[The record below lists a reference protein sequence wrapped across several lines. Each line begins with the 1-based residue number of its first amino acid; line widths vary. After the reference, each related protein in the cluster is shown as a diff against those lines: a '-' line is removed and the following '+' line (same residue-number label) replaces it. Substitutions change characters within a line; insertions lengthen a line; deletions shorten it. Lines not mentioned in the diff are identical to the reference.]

1 MNVFEIHRQIVDD
14 YSRYIRSFINIS
26 DPEIEQTV
34 EETLSKGRLWP
45 QPLLQF
51 NPAYEQVGRV
61 EDVIASGLLHGDLQ
75 HIFKGY
81 SLYRHQ
87 RDAIALGVRGTDF
100 VVTSG
105 TGSGKSLT
113 YIGTIFNHLLHNPE
127 IEGVVAVV
135 VYPMNALINSQTN
148 EFNKYK
154 SNHESGT
161 GRVFPIT
168 YGQYTGQ
175 EKEEQRQAMRE
186 EPPQILLT
194 NYMMLELLLTRV
206 QERPIRDAIFE
217 NLRYLVFDELH
228 TYRGRQ
234 GADVAMLIRRIQ
246 SQCRESV
253 CCIGTSATM
262 VSVGSAESQRS
273 EVARVGSTV
282 FGRPFESDQIV
293 DETLARSLAVT
304 GTLPSRQDLYAGI
317 AAGIDT
323 AAEETE
329 LRKHPVA
336 VWLENRI
343 ALKESDRRLERR
355 TPMRLKEVVAAL
367 AEDSGAPVG
376 TCQAV
381 LEETLQWVSAV
392 NQRIQE
398 SGSSYTLLPFKLHQF
413 IAQTGSVY
421 TTLDQDEERFVT
433 LEPGIY
439 KHDDRNKKPIFAN
452 VFSRATGHPYIC
464 VSLADG
470 RLMPREFRAAGNDDG
485 NARDGYLI
493 IGDEVWDP
501 GLDLG
506 FLPTAWVRTLANGKK
521 VPDSRKRGQF
531 PRKLF
536 FDEYGRCS
544 ETEPMKYWGWFM
556 SAPLL
561 FDPTGGVF
569 FDAKTNEGTKLTR
582 LGSEGRSTSTTI
594 TAFSILNR
602 LRDGRYSPRDQ
613 KLLSFTD
620 SRQDAA
626 LQAGHFNDFVQVV
639 RLRAGICRALES
651 ASRGS
656 LDYATLGKAIFEAL
670 SLPFLDYG
678 NRDNEP
684 ELAPVKRTYEEAFQE
699 YLFFRALADLRR
711 GWRIVLPNLEQCAL
725 LDIDYVNLDE
735 IVAED
740 GFWEDLEIVNRLTH
754 PERRGFLA
762 AILDYFRRE
771 YAIFSENYLT
781 PNRLKEFEKRFRE
794 LLKPPWTLD
803 AGEDLIAPSVIRLD
817 PLHRRARLSNKSMGP
832 ASSLGKF
839 IKLVATEAEV
849 DPVHLQGSRYREFI
863 LRLMRRLKDADYL
876 FEETARNA
884 KNEEVPVFRLRIDKI
899 LWKPG
904 DGESV
909 KPDLVR
915 QRSFRS
921 RTVKPNRFFIDIY
934 RRDFSES
941 KRLAAAD
948 HTGQLG
954 VDARQDREERFRADW
969 YLDEARTIP
978 DDRRIRRESIS
989 ALFCSPTMELG
1000 VDIGGLSV
1008 VHMRN
1013 APPNAANY
1021 VQRSGRAGRSGQGAL
1036 VFTYCSGFSAHDRH
1050 YFQHQVELVA
1060 GDVHAPRIDLCNRE
1074 LLVTHLHALTIS
1086 TIGLP
1091 GLGAGHG
1098 ERPSLMR
1105 LVSESDPAMPLAP
1118 GVVEGLQISPTNFES
1133 LKKTF
1138 RRVVADFSG
1147 ELINT
1152 PNTWYTEEWV
1162 DQNLSRLAEHL
1173 DEAMERWR
1181 KMYQSTRELLT
1192 RATQPIESGLL
1203 QVGSDEY
1210 RNCKR
1215 LQDQANR
1222 QLNLLRNDQGGF
1234 RDLSEFYPYRYLAS
1248 EGFLPGYNF
1257 TRLPLRIFVPTGST
1271 TGEYISRPRT
1281 IALREFGPRNLIYH
1295 NGSKYRVTQIFI
1307 QDAESSLTEAK
1318 ISKKAGYFL
1327 WGPQKDLEICPFS
1340 GVDLSDN
1347 ANKEYV
1353 HDLLEMTESRG
1364 EQIARITCE
1373 EEERISRGYQVE
1385 SHFLVD
1391 GGDFASIRKAVA
1403 RLGDSDLLNLSFIPA
1418 ARLVSLNK
1426 GWRSLTNEGFP
1437 MGMTSGNWA
1446 SSIPDPDPDAR
1457 EIYRL
1462 VKLWTSNLADALYIE
1477 PIQVLGLPPDG
1488 VITLQHALKRAIES
1502 VFQVEPSEIGVSMM
1516 GDSGCPNIFLYE
1528 AAEGSLGILSQ
1539 FVDDTATF
1547 RGVIEMAERI
1557 CRFDDEQYKAPAS
1570 YDDLMSYY
1578 NQRDHQRLD
1587 RFLIRD
1593 ALGKLKLADI
1603 EIHAS
1608 NVFEDYDEQY
1618 QHMLRHLDPNSST
1631 ERSFIEFLYRNGLRL
1646 PDAAQRRVPG
1656 IYCQPD
1662 FYYEPRFWV
1671 FCDGSPHDDLQV
1683 RQRDAEQRQR
1693 IIARG
1698 DEVWNWHYREDLA
1711 AKVAQRPD
1719 IFRKVR

>member
-34 EETLSKGRLWP
+34 EESLSQGSLWP

-51 NPAYEQVGRV
+51 NPAYEQVGKV
-61 EDVIASGLLHGDLQ
+61 EDAIASGLLHPDLR

-81 SLYRHQ
+81 SLFRHQ
-87 RDAIALGVRGTDF
+87 RDAIALGVRGSDF

-113 YIGTIFNHLLHNPE
+113 YIGTIFNRLLHHPE

-135 VYPMNALINSQTN
+135 VYPMNALINSQTI

-154 SNHESGT
+154 RNYESGT
-161 GRVFPIT
+161 GSVFPIT
-168 YGQYTGQ
+168 CRQYTGQ

-234 GADVAMLIRRIQ
+234 GADVSMLIRRIQ

-262 VSVGSAESQRS
+262 VSVGSAESQRA
-273 EVARVGSTV
+273 EVARVGRTV
-282 FGRPFESDQIV
+282 FGRPFESSQIV
-293 DETLARSLAVT
+293 EETLTRSLAAA
-304 GTLPSRQDLYAGI
+304 GTLPSRQELYAAI
-317 AAGIDT
+317 TAGIDT

-343 ALKESDRRLERR
+343 ALEERDGRLARR
-355 TPMRLKEVVAAL
+355 TPMRLKDVVAGL
-367 AEDSGAPVG
+367 AEDSGAPEDA
-376 TCQAV
+376 CQSV
-381 LEETLQWVSAV
+381 LEETLQWVSTI

-421 TTLDQDEERFVT
+421 TTLDQDEERFIT

-439 KHDDRNKKPIFAN
+439 KHDDSDKKPLFAN

-470 RLMPREFRAAGNDDG
+470 RLTPREFRESGDDDEH
-485 NARDGYLI
+485 AMDGYLI

-501 GLDLG
+501 GQDLE
-506 FLPTAWVRTLANGKK
+506 FLPAAWVRTGANGMR
-521 VPDSRKRGQF
+521 VPDSKKRGQF

-536 FDEYGRCS
+536 FDEYGSCS

-556 SAPLL
+556 PAPLL

-594 TAFSILNR
+594 TAFSILNG
-602 LRDGRYSPRDQ
+602 LRNGGYSPRDQ

-639 RLRAGICRALES
+639 RLRAGICRALEFDS
-651 ASRGS
+651 GGS
-656 LDYATLGKAIFEAL
+656 LDYATLGKAIFESL

-678 NRDNEP
+678 NRDSEP
-684 ELAPVKRTYEEAFQE
+684 ELAPVKRKYEEAFQD

-725 LDIDYVNLDE
+725 LDIDYIDLDE

-754 PERRGFLA
+754 PERRGFLV

-832 ASSLGKF
+832 TSSLGKY
-839 IKLVATEAEV
+839 IKQVATQV
-849 DPVHLQGSRYREFI
+849 KVSPVHLQGSRYREFI
-863 LRLMRRLKDADYL
+863 LRLMRRLKEADYL
-876 FEETARNA
+876 FEATARNTQ
-884 KNEEVPVFRLRIDKI
+884 NEEVPVFRLRIDKI

-909 KPDLVR
+909 KPDVIR

-921 RTVKPNRFFIDIY
+921 RTVRPNRFFMDIY

-954 VDARQDREERFRADW
+954 VDVRRDREERFRADW

-978 DDRRIRRESIS
+978 DNSRIRRESIS

-1036 VFTYCSGFSAHDRH
+1036 VFTYCSRFSAHDRH
-1050 YFQHQVELVA
+1050 YFQHQVEMVA

-1091 GLGAGHG
+1091 GLEAGQG

-1118 GVVEGLQISPTNFES
+1118 GVVAGLQIGPTTFEF

-1138 RRVVADFSG
+1138 RRVVSDFSG
-1147 ELINT
+1147 ELKKT
-1152 PNTWYTEEWV
+1152 PNAWYTEEWV
-1162 DQNLSRLAEHL
+1162 GQNLSRLLEDL
-1173 DEAMERWR
+1173 DNAMQRWR
-1181 KMYQSTRELLT
+1181 KMYRSTRELLT
-1192 RATQPIESGLL
+1192 RATQPIESGRL
-1203 QVGSDEY
+1203 QVGSKEY
-1210 RNCKR
+1210 RKFKR

-1257 TRLPLRIFVPTGST
+1257 TRLPLRIFVPTSST
-1271 TGEYISRPRT
+1271 SGEYISRPRT
-1281 IALREFGPRNLIYH
+1281 IALSEFGPRNLIYH
-1295 NGSKYRVTQIFI
+1295 NGNKYRVTQII
-1307 QDAESSLTEAK
+1307 LQDAESSLTEAK
-1318 ISKKAGYFL
+1318 VSKKAGYFL
-1327 WGPQKDLEICPFS
+1327 WGAQKDLEICPFS
-1340 GVDLSDN
+1340 GADLSDN
-1347 ANKEYV
+1347 ANKEHL

-1385 SHFLVD
+1385 LHFLVD
-1391 GGDFASIRKAVA
+1391 GGNFASIRKAVA

-1426 GWRSLTNEGFP
+1426 GWRSLIHEGFP
-1437 MGMTSGNWA
+1437 MGMTSGDWA
-1446 SSIPDPDPDAR
+1446 PSMPDPDPDAR
-1457 EIYRL
+1457 ETYRL

-1488 VITLQHALKRAIES
+1488 VVTLQHALKRAIES
-1502 VFQVEPSEIGVSMM
+1502 VFQVEPSEIGVSTM
-1516 GDSGCPNIFLYE
+1516 GDSGCPNILLYE

-1539 FVDDTATF
+1539 FVDDTTTF
-1547 RGVIEMAERI
+1547 RKIIEMAERI
-1557 CRFDDEQYKAPAS
+1557 CRFEDVQYKAPAS

-1593 ALGKLKLADI
+1593 ALGKLKLAEI
-1603 EIHAS
+1603 EIQAS
-1608 NVFEDYDEQY
+1608 NVFTDYDEQY

-1631 ERSFIEFLYRNGLRL
+1631 ERSFIEFLHRNGLRL

-1662 FYYEPRFWV
+1662 FYYEPRIWV

-1698 DEVWNWHYREDLA
+1698 DEVWSWHYREDLA
-1711 AKVAQRPD
+1711 VKVAQRPD